1 MGAQE
6 RCGARLEGA
15 VQEGR
20 SLQPEPAEDSQ
31 DKSQCGAGALAR
43 SSILPSQPDGV
54 EMIPGLQ
61 QLPVWVTLL
70 SLAPCPV
77 SRAGFEDRTGI
88 GLRCLCQGLTRGRAH
103 RLVSC
108 VWGGLGCSEVSLP
121 RGKLWGGQ

>member
-15 VQEGR
+15 VQEER

-77 SRAGFEDRTGI
+77 SRAGLRTG
-88 GLRCLCQGLTRGRAH
+88 LELDCAVCVR
-103 RLVSC
+103 VSH
-108 VWGGLGCSEVSLP
+108 GAGHTDS
-121 RGKLWGGQ
+121 